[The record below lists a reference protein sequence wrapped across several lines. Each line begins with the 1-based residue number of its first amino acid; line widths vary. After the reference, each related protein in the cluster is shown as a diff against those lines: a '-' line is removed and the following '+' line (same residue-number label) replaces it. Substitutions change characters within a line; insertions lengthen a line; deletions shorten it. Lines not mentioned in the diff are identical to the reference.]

1 MRKGLLLLSFGWLFS
16 FAATGQN
23 LTTKKMTLEQAIE
36 IAHASSP
43 QVQMAQLNFMA
54 EYWNFRSY
62 KAQFLP
68 SLNLTGNLGNY
79 NRSLVDVRD
88 PETGRIGYVA
98 NNTLS
103 NELAISINQNIPLT
117 GGKVSLNTSLNRLDQ
132 FDYGTRIYNSN
143 PFRMNYTQPLRS
155 FNELKWQKKTEP
167 LRYEKEKK
175 VYLESLED
183 ITLQTTSQFF
193 TVLSAQTSHQKNVEN
208 LKDTRNMY
216 DIAFKRSE
224 IGTVT
229 KSELLQLEL
238 ALMNAELTVSNS
250 RTNLEIA
257 LFNFKTYLGISESTF
272 FELLPPTIAPD
283 VTMEYDFVLGK
294 ALQNSSQNLTLL
306 LKEVESQKDV
316 AQAKAL
322 KGIQVEL
329 QANLGFSQTGNS
341 FNEAYRLLKD
351 QEIVGLS
358 LTMPI
363 YDWGMSRGKVKMAE
377 AKARLTRTQNEQ
389 DAIKFQQDIRI
400 KVIQFNQQ
408 AKQCEISEK
417 ALKIA
422 QQRYDITKDRFQNG
436 GITVTDLNTA
446 QKELDDASGQYISQL
461 STFWSA
467 YFELRK
473 LSLYDFIGKKDI
485 SAEFD
490 KIIEN

>member
-1 MRKGLLLLSFGWLFS
+1 MRKRLLLVSVGWLFS
-16 FAATGQN
+16 SVATGQS
-23 LTTKKMTLEQAIE
+23 LTTRRMTLEQAIE
-36 IAHASSP
+36 TAHAHSP
-43 QVQMAQLNFMA
+43 EVQMAQLSFMA
-54 EYWNFRSY
+54 QYWNFRSY

-68 SLNLTGNLGNY
+68 SLNLNGNLGNY
-79 NRSLVDVRD
+79 NRSLVEVRD
-88 PETGRIGYVA
+88 PETGRISYVA

-103 NELAISINQNIPLT
+103 NDLSISVDQNIALT
-117 GGKVSLNTSLNRLDQ
+117 GGRVSLNSSLDRLDQ
-132 FDYGTRIYNSN
+132 FNYGTQIYNSN
-143 PFRMNYTQPLRS
+143 PLRISYTQPLRS
-155 FNELKWQKKTEP
+155 FNELKWQKKSEP

-175 VYLESLED
+175 VYLESLEN

-193 TVLSAQTSHQKNVEN
+193 SVLSAQTSHQKNVEN
-208 LKDTRNMY
+208 LNDTRNMY

-238 ALMNAELTVSNS
+238 RLMNAELTASNS

-257 LFNFKTYLGISESTF
+257 LFNFKIYLGISESTF

-283 VTMEYDFVLGK
+283 VTMEYDFVLNK
-294 ALQNSSQNLTLL
+294 ALLNSSQNLSLQ
-306 LKEVESQKDV
+306 LKEIESQRNV
-316 AQAKAL
+316 AKAKAA

-329 QANLGFSQTGNS
+329 QGNLGFSQSGNS

-377 AKARLTRTQNEQ
+377 AEARLTRTQNEQ

-408 AKQCEISEK
+408 AKQCEISVK
-417 ALKIA
+417 ALAIA
-422 QQRYDITKDRFQNG
+422 QQRYNITKDRFQNG

-461 STFWSA
+461 STFWNA

-473 LSLYDFIGKKDI
+473 LSLYDFINKKDI

>member
-1 MRKGLLLLSFGWLFS
+1 
-16 FAATGQN
+16 
-23 LTTKKMTLEQAIE
+23 MTLEQAIE
-36 IAHASSP
+36 IAHARSP

-54 EYWNFRSY
+54 QYWDFRSY

-68 SLNLTGNLGNY
+68 SLNLHGNLGNY

-88 PETGRIGYVA
+88 PETGRISYVA
-98 NNTLS
+98 NNTLNNNLS
-103 NELAISINQNIPLT
+103 ISIDQNIPLT
-117 GGKVSLNTSLNRLDQ
+117 GGKVSLNTSLDRLDQ
-132 FDYGTRIYNSN
+132 FNYGTQIYNSN
-143 PFRMNYTQPLRS
+143 PLTIHYTQPLRS
-155 FNELKWQKKTEP
+155 FNELKWRKKTEP

-175 VYLESLED
+175 VYLESMEN

-193 TVLSAQTSHQKNVEN
+193 SVLSAQTSHQKNEEN
-208 LKDTRNMY
+208 LNDTRSMY
-216 DIAFKRSE
+216 DIALKRSA

-257 LFNFKTYLGISESTF
+257 LFNFKTYLGISESTSF
-272 FELLPPTIAPD
+272 KLLPPTIAPD
-283 VTMEYDFVLGK
+283 VIMEYDFVLGK
-294 ALQNSSQNLTLL
+294 ALQNSSQNLSLQ
-306 LKEVESQKDV
+306 LKEIEAQQDV
-316 AQAKAL
+316 AQAK
-322 KGIQVEL
+322 
-329 QANLGFSQTGNS
+329 QTGNS

-351 QEIVGLS
+351 QEIVGVS

-377 AKARLTRTQNEQ
+377 AKARLAHTQNEQ
-389 DAIKFQQDIRI
+389 DAIQFQQDIRI
-400 KVIQFNQQ
+400 KVMQFNQQ
-408 AKQCEISEK
+408 GRQCEISAK
-417 ALKIA
+417 ALAVA
-422 QQRYDITKDRFQNG
+422 QQRYDITKDRFLNG

-473 LSLYDFIGKKDI
+473 LSLYDFIHKKDI

-490 KIIEN
+490 QIIER

>member
-1 MRKGLLLLSFGWLFS
+1 MRKILLLLSFGWLFS